1 MALIRERM
9 QKYNMNVIR
18 VTFISLTRDNLFTK
32 DQMEEN
38 SKRWYRDDYKK
49 SVGDEVD
56 SFFSR
61 ERRGAFLSYGHQSIE
76 FIPKLTE
83 EEMALVEKQ
92 DQNYIETFRFSSNA
106 VRDRIKLSQSGECM
120 FIEASGNRFTCPI
133 YDD

>member
-38 SKRWYRDDYKK
+38 SKRWYRDNYKK

-61 ERRGAFLSYGHQSIE
+61 ERGGAFLSYGHQSIE

-106 VRDRIKLSQSGECM
+106 VRDRMKLSQSGECM

>member
-1 MALIRERM
+1 M
-9 QKYNMNVIR
+9 KNYNINAIR

-38 SKRWYRDDYKK
+38 FKRWYRDNYKK

-56 SFFSR
+56 SFFSM
-61 ERRGAFLSYGHQSIE
+61 EKRGGHLSYGSQFIE

-106 VRDRIKLSQSGECM
+106 VRDRMKLSQSGEGM
-120 FIEASGNRFTCPI
+120 FIEASGNRFTCTI